1 LGAEAA
7 QAVARFTTT
16 CPATAVASGAGC
28 TGSGG
33 ANTLVAQSLP
43 WLGSTFRSVA
53 NGLVASSLAVHVLG
67 AAPVSVPLPVILP
80 QASAGC
86 VLQAS
91 PDALAV
97 VPTNAGT
104 AAIALP
110 LPNLSGLLG
119 LVLHQQV
126 VALELDPFANVV
138 GASAGNTLLLT
149 LGSF

>member
-1 LGAEAA
+1 L
-7 QAVARFTTT
+7 F
-16 CPATAVASGAGC
+16 
-28 TGSGG
+28 
-33 ANTLVAQSLP
+33 AQSLP

-53 NGLVASSLAVHVLG
+53 NGLAASSLAVHVLG
-67 AAPVSVPLPVILP
+67 ASPVSVPLPAVLP

-97 VPTNAGT
+97 LPTNLG
-104 AAIALP
+104 IATITLP
-110 LPNLSGLLG
+110 LPNQSGLLG

-126 VALELDPFANVV
+126 VALELDAFANLV
-138 GASAGNTLLLT
+138 GASASNTLVLT